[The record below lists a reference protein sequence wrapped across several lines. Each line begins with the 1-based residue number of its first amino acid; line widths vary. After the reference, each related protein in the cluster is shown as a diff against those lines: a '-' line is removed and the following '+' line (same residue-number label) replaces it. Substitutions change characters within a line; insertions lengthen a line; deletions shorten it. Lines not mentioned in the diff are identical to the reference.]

1 MKAAMIPL
9 ACALGCATAAY
20 AQKHAEEPTSTVSGR
35 VFCADTNAPARTATV
50 TLEPVDMAEGMK
62 ADMAERHYSFH
73 GERVQTLLD
82 GSFTIRHVEPGTY
95 YVVANQAGYL
105 APLAAPNEPQ
115 AESATPQPVA
125 AQKPPVSAPRITSAV
140 RSARQCQCHH
150 RARRVGQRHGALR
163 RR

>member
-35 VFCADTNAPARTATV
+35 VFCADTN
-50 TLEPVDMAEGMK
+50 
-62 ADMAERHYSFH
+62 
-73 GERVQTLLD
+73 
-82 GSFTIRHVEPGTY
+82 VEPGTY

-125 AQKPPVSAPRITSAV
+125 AQKPPISAPRIYKCSQVCPSVSMSASSAAR
-140 RSARQCQCHH
+140 RSA
-150 RARRVGQRHGALR
+150 ARCSSTTVAPPLA
-163 RR
+163 